1 MTPDKV
7 RLLAPEFAADPDEL
21 LTVFIDI
28 ALDMTSAAAW
38 GKVYGTAIAY
48 LAAHL
53 KTVADQG
60 DPSASG
66 AGPGAGMGTTGGVA
80 SMAVGRWNVSFG
92 GMLTGA
98 EAGLDPGADG
108 SLVTTRHGKM
118 YLMLRKSRAA
128 GKARLI
134 RPKGTY

>member
-7 RLLAPEFAADPDEL
+7 RQLAPEFTDDPDDL
-21 LTVFIDI
+21 LQVFIDI
-28 ALDMTSAAAW
+28 ALEMTDPSAW
-38 GKVYGTAIAY
+38 GRVYGTAIAY

-66 AGPGAGMGTTGGVA
+66 AGPGAGMGAVGPVA
-80 SMAVGRWNVSFG
+80 SVAVGRWNMSFG
-92 GMLTGA
+92 GNLNGS
-98 EAGLDPGADG
+98 ESGLDPGSDG

-118 YLMLRKSRAA
+118 YLMLRKTRKN
-128 GKARLI
+128 GRGRLI
-134 RPKGTY
+134 RPKGSY